1 MRLMKKISMILAVL
15 LSGVFTLSAQKLAND
30 GLVLT
35 GSVQGI
41 EADCVNREIFFVVRL
56 YMQFRNDGDS
66 SLILLPPNSLF
77 EPKIN
82 FTTND
87 VGDPTEKIVEGNMVR
102 YDLHLERPF
111 GRPFRYKYDPF
122 PSFINRLDES
132 EPPFKSSGEVVKIE
146 PGAYHEFTSTLW
158 VKNGFHIGT
167 TSAERLDDCKAIRKA
182 TPIPEYPSFRVRYH
196 LSLKKYDQGRDLLEL
211 LQVRWKRFGHLLLDD
226 DGDVTF
232 RSEKILL
239 PLN

>member
-1 MRLMKKISMILAVL
+1 MKKISMILAVL

-41 EADCVNREIFFVVRL
+41 EADCVNREIFYEVRL
-56 YMQFRNDGDS
+56 YMQFRNDGNTA
-66 SLILLPPNSLF
+66 LILIEPSF
-77 EPKIN
+77 FFSPKIS
-82 FTTND
+82 FTNNEL
-87 VGDPTEKIVEGNMVR
+87 GDENEKVVAGDTVR
-102 YDLHLERPF
+102 FTPHMDNPWGPDNPGGYDR
-111 GRPFRYKYDPF
+111 F
-122 PSFINRLDES
+122 PSFVKRLDVP
-132 EPPFKSSGEVVKIE
+132 EPPFRSSAAPEAVKIE
-146 PGAYHEFTSTLW
+146 PGAYHEFNSTLW
-158 VKNGFHIGT
+158 VKNGFHIDPASPAT
-167 TSAERLDDCKAIRKA
+167 VEDCRALRKA

-211 LQVRWKRFGHLLLDD
+211 LQNRWKRFGHLLLDD